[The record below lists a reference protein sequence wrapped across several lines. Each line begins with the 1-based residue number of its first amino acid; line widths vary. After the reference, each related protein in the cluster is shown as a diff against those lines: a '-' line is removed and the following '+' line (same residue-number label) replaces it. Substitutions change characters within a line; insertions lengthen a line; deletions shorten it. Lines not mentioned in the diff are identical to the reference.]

1 MPLSDLRVIEVC
13 GGVPAAYAGRLFADL
28 GADVR
33 LVGDATRPEIQPAG
47 ADRLATGLWQSLHR
61 NKRDGG
67 AMPAGAAEWESLL
80 STCDVLIVQGG
91 PAEIAELRLP
101 DPLPSQIVAVA
112 ISHFGQRGLRAGWRG
127 CELVDIAYGGGCNKN
142 GEPGRPPLRPPAFV
156 GDHEVG
162 LNAAVAGLLAVRAQ
176 RRDGLGQWVDVSA
189 VDSWATIQTGV
200 GLLEFVFMGRLEQ
213 RLGRSFAG
221 RGYPYTMLPCK
232 DGYIRLICIQ
242 GREWARAVEMMGNPP
257 WASNPRYANRVAN
270 QEKYSDELDALV
282 GAWLAERTM
291 NEVLDLALAHNV
303 AWAPVQTLAE
313 VLKDR
318 QLEAR
323 GFWWKAG
330 DVRLPG
336 YPAQF
341 SRTPARFRYPAPA
354 SIGVANP
361 HDDTPAAHS
370 VTSVAGATSNAAPL
384 AGIRVIDFGWAWA
397 GAVPGAVLADFG
409 ADVVKVESSTRLDPM
424 RMDRPL
430 VGTSHDRE
438 QGSLH
443 HNINRNKRSIEIDL
457 QSPDGP
463 EMVRRLVATSDV
475 LVENLSTGALDRY
488 GLDYEALSRINPRLI
503 YVSLGGVGRTGPL
516 RDLRSYAPVLTAIS
530 GADAAVGYEGE
541 TMLGL
546 QHGFADP
553 NAGLQA
559 AFAILAALHERE
571 RSGRGQYID
580 VSQLEAMVDLL
591 GGQLVAMQHG
601 ADFGKPAGNRDHF
614 MAPHGVYP
622 TAGEDQWIA
631 IACVSDEAWAR
642 LVDILGQPDWA
653 SAPQLRS
660 VQGRLAGQD
669 RIDQE
674 LADWTRSQDRW
685 EIAHRLQAAGIAA
698 APLLTSEDRVSDE
711 HLASREAF
719 AIVDHPA
726 VGAEFIYGIPWKL
739 SRTPGSVHSG
749 APLLGQ
755 HTADVL
761 REYLGIDGSTQ
772 GT

>member
-13 GGVPAAYAGRLFADL
+13 GGVAAAYAGSLFADL

-33 LVGDATRPEIQPAG
+33 LIGHETRPELQSRSR
-47 ADRLATGLWQSLHR
+47 DSLASGLWQSLHR
-61 NKRDGG
+61 NKVAGG
-67 AMPAGAAEWESLL
+67 AMPSGTAEWKLLL
-80 STCDVLIVQGG
+80 SECDVLIVQGG
-91 PAEIAELRLP
+91 PAEIAALRLP
-101 DPLPSQIVAVA
+101 DPLPARIVAIA
-112 ISHFGQRGLRAGWRG
+112 ISHFGQTGLRAGWRSS
-127 CELVDIAYGGGCNKN
+127 ELVDIAYGGGCNKN

-162 LNAAVAGLLAVRAQ
+162 LNAAVAGLLAVRAL

-200 GLLEFVFMGRLEQ
+200 GLLEFIFMGRLEQ
-213 RLGRSFAG
+213 RLGRTFAG

-232 DGYIRLICIQ
+232 DGHIRLICIQ
-242 GREWARAVEMMGNPP
+242 GREWARAVEMMGNPA
-257 WASNPRYANRVAN
+257 WASNPRYANRIAN
-270 QEKYSDELDALV
+270 QEQYAHELDALV
-282 GAWLAERTM
+282 GSWLAERTM

-303 AWAPVQTLAE
+303 AWAPVQTLAG
-313 VLKDR
+313 VLNDR

-323 GFWWKAG
+323 GFWWQAG
-330 DVRLPG
+330 EVKLPG

-341 SRTPARFRYPAPA
+341 SRTPARLRFPAPA
-354 SIGVANP
+354 DTDAPVARSEVP
-361 HDDTPAAHS
+361 ATPSAGTA
-370 VTSVAGATSNAAPL
+370 AGASVSAAPL

-409 ADVVKVESSTRLDPM
+409 ADVVKIESSTRLDPM

-457 QSPDGP
+457 QQADGLD
-463 EMVRRLVATSDV
+463 MVRRLVATSDV
-475 LVENLSTGALDRY
+475 LVENLSTGALDRH
-488 GLDYEALSRINPRLI
+488 GLGYDALSQINPRLI
-503 YVSLGGVGRTGPL
+503 YVSLGGVGRSGPL

-553 NAGLQA
+553 NGGLHA
-559 AFAILAALHERE
+559 AFAILAALNERE

-580 VSQLEAMVDLL
+580 VSQLEAMVSLL
-591 GGQLVAMQHG
+591 GGQLVAMQLG
-601 ADFGKPAGNRDHF
+601 DDFGKPMGNRDHF

-631 IACVSDEAWAR
+631 IACESDEAWAR
-642 LVDILGQPDWA
+642 LVDALGQPEWA
-653 SAPQLRS
+653 STAQLRS
-660 VQGRLAGQD
+660 VQGRLAGQEALD
-669 RIDQE
+669 RA
-674 LADWTRSQDRW
+674 LADWTRSRDRW
-685 EIAHRLQAAGIAA
+685 ETANLLQAAGIAA

-719 AIVDHPA
+719 AVVDHPA
-726 VGAEFIYGIPWKL
+726 VGAEFIYGVPWKL
-739 SRTPGSVHSG
+739 SRTPGAVRTG
-749 APLLGQ
+749 APLLGE

-761 REYLGIDGSTQ
+761 QEYLGIATSPRRE
-772 GT
+772 